1 MHKVLVTDDE
11 AYIATQIEER
21 LTSMGYDVVG
31 VASSGEEA
39 IDMSRTF
46 VPDLVLM
53 DIVMP
58 GKLNGIGAARIIKDE
73 LDIPVIF
80 LTAYTED
87 QLIDEAKNAEP
98 FGYIV
103 KPLQERE
110 IKAAIEIAIHKKDV
124 DRQLHESEK
133 KYRLLV
139 SNIPCVVFTG
149 YKDFS
154 VDFIDDKVEE
164 LTGYSSEDFNSRK
177 LKWSDI
183 VIEDDIQK
191 IVEDFTNAL
200 KGDKKYSRKYRIKS
214 KEGEILWIWEKG
226 QITCDDQREI
236 LFVSG
241 VFSDITHHIRVEEEK
256 RRLEDKLH
264 QARKMESIGIL
275 AGGIA
280 HDFNNL
286 LMGIQG
292 NASLTLLDMDSTY
305 PGYERLK
312 NIEQYTQNGAELTGQ
327 LLGFA
332 RGGKYEVK
340 PTDMNEL
347 IKKSSSMFGRTR
359 KEIKIYRKYQED
371 IWTVEVD
378 QGQIEQTLLNLY
390 VNASQAMPGGGNL
403 YLQTENITLDENY
416 VKPYDLEPGRYVK
429 ISLTD
434 SGVGMDEETK
444 DRIFDPF
451 FTTKEMGSGK
461 GIGLGLASV
470 YGIITN
476 HGGIINVQS
485 KKGEGATFN
494 IYLPASESEI
504 ITEKKLPEKFLRGTE
519 TVLFVD
525 DEKFIISISEDI
537 LKKLG
542 YTVLIARNGKEAIEI
557 YKEKQDDIDM
567 VLLDMI
573 MPEMGGG
580 ETYDILKKINPD
592 IKVLLSSGYSIEG
605 QATEILERGCDGFI
619 QKPFKIEH
627 LSQIMRRILEDK

>member
-1 MHKVLVTDDE
+1 MHKLLVTDDE

-58 GKLNGIGAARIIKDE
+58 GKLNGIGAAKIIKDE

-80 LTAYTED
+80 LTAYTGD
-87 QLIDEAKNAEP
+87 QLIDEAKSAEP
-98 FGYIV
+98 SGYIV
-103 KPLQERE
+103 KPLQTRE
-110 IKAAIEIAIHKKDV
+110 IKAAIEIALYKKDV
-124 DRQLHESEK
+124 DRQLHESEE

-149 YKDFS
+149 YRDFS

-164 LTGYSSEDFNSRK
+164 LTGYSPEDFDSRK

-226 QITCDDQREI
+226 QIVCDDQREI

-241 VFSDITHHIRVEEEK
+241 VLSDITHYIRVEEEK
-256 RRLEDKLH
+256 ERLEDKLR
-264 QARKMESIGIL
+264 QVQKMEAIGIL

-280 HDFNNL
+280 HNFNNL

-292 NASLTLLDMDSTY
+292 NASLALMDVDSTY
-305 PGYERLK
+305 PNYERLK
-312 NIEQYTQNGAELTGQ
+312 NIEQYTQSGAELTGQ

-332 RGGKYEVK
+332 KGGKYEVK
-340 PTDMNEL
+340 PIDMNEL
-347 IKKSSSMFGRTR
+347 IKKSSGMFGRTR
-359 KEIKIYRKYQED
+359 KGVKIYRKYQKD

-378 QGQIEQTLLNLY
+378 QNQIEQTLLNLY
-390 VNASQAMPGGGNL
+390 VNASHAMPEGGNL
-403 YLQTENITLDENY
+403 YLQTKNVTLDEND
-416 VKPYDLEPGRYVK
+416 VKSYDLEPGRYVK

-434 SGVGMDEETK
+434 TGAGMDEKTK
-444 DRIFDPF
+444 DRIFEPF
-451 FTTKEMGSGK
+451 FTTKEMGSEK
-461 GIGLGLASV
+461 GLGLSLAFA
-470 YGIITN
+470 YGVITN

-485 KKGEGATFN
+485 KKGEGTTFD

-504 ITEKKLPEKFLRGTE
+504 ITERKSLEKFLRGTE
-519 TVLFVD
+519 TVLYVD
-525 DEKFIISISEDI
+525 DEKFIISINEEI

-542 YTVLIARNGKEAIEI
+542 YTVLTARSGKEAIEI
-557 YKEKQDDIDM
+557 YKEKQDNIDM
-567 VLLDMI
+567 VVLDMI
-573 MPEMGGG
+573 MPKMDGG

-605 QATEILERGCDGFI
+605 QAMEILERGCDGFI

-627 LSQIMRRILEDK
+627 LSQIMREILEK

>member
-58 GKLNGIGAARIIKDE
+58 GKLNGIGAAKIIKDE

-80 LTAYTED
+80 LTAYTGD
-87 QLIDEAKNAEP
+87 QLIDEAKSAEP
-98 FGYIV
+98 SGYIV
-103 KPLQERE
+103 KPLQTRE
-110 IKAAIEIAIHKKDV
+110 IKAAIEIALYKKDV
-124 DRQLHESEK
+124 DRQLHESEE

-149 YKDFS
+149 YRDFS

-226 QITCDDQREI
+226 QIVCDDQREI

-241 VFSDITHHIRVEEEK
+241 VLSDITHYIRVEEEK
-256 RRLEDKLH
+256 ERLEDKLR
-264 QARKMESIGIL
+264 QVQKMEAIGIL

-280 HDFNNL
+280 HNFNNL

-292 NASLTLLDMDSTY
+292 NASLALMDVDSTY
-305 PGYERLK
+305 PNYERLK
-312 NIEQYTQNGAELTGQ
+312 NIEQYTQSGAELTGQ

-332 RGGKYEVK
+332 KGGKYEVK
-340 PTDMNEL
+340 PIDMNEL
-347 IKKSSSMFGRTR
+347 IKKSSGMFGRTR
-359 KEIKIYRKYQED
+359 KGVKIYRKYQKD

-378 QGQIEQTLLNLY
+378 QNQIEQTLLNLY
-390 VNASQAMPGGGNL
+390 VNASHAMPEGGNL
-403 YLQTENITLDENY
+403 YLQTKNVTLDEND
-416 VKPYDLEPGRYVK
+416 VKSYDLEPGRYVK

-434 SGVGMDEETK
+434 TGAGMDEKTK
-444 DRIFDPF
+444 DRIFEPF
-451 FTTKEMGSGK
+451 FTTKEMGSEK
-461 GIGLGLASV
+461 GLGLSLAFA
-470 YGIITN
+470 YGVITN

-485 KKGEGATFN
+485 KKGEGTTFD

-504 ITEKKLPEKFLRGTE
+504 ITERKSLEKFLRGTE
-519 TVLFVD
+519 TVLYVD
-525 DEKFIISISEDI
+525 DEKFIISINEEI

-542 YTVLIARNGKEAIEI
+542 YTVLTARSGKEAIEI
-557 YKEKQDDIDM
+557 YKEKQDNIDM
-567 VLLDMI
+567 VVLDMI
-573 MPEMGGG
+573 MPKMDGG

-605 QATEILERGCDGFI
+605 QAMEILERGCDGFI

-627 LSQIMRRILEDK
+627 LSQIMREILEK